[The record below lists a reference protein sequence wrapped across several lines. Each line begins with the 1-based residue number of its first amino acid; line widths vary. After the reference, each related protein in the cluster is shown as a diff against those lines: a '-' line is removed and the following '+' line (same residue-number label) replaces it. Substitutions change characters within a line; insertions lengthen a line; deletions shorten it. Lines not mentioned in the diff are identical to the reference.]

1 MSKFNIKGIIL
12 TILGA
17 SCWGLSGS
25 MGQYLFTVQKMD
37 SRWLVPIRLGLAGI
51 ILLIYSSFKNK
62 NEVLL
67 PWKNKKS
74 ALIMLLYGLFGVS
87 FCQFFYFLTIELSSA
102 AVGTILQD
110 LAPVFILIFTCILGK
125 RFPKIT
131 EIGSIAMAL
140 FGVFLIT
147 THGNFKAMSISS
159 MALITGIISGICV
172 AIYNILAPKLS
183 HIKVIIIQGW
193 SFLLGG
199 VLGALIF
206 KIWEIKYVPNLYGLF
221 GIVFVIV
228 VGNVLAFNL
237 YISGVQKIGPDK
249 ASLYSFAEPI
259 TATVISTTMLHSKFT
274 LYDVAG
280 FIMIFAMLWLITLD
294 AKKEKSIQK

>member
-110 LAPVFILIFTCILGK
+110 LAPIFILIFSCILGK
-125 RFPKIT
+125 RLPKIT

-159 MALITGIISGICV
+159 KALIAGIISGFCV
-172 AIYNILAPKLS
+172 AIYNILAPKLN
-183 HIKVIIIQGW
+183 HIPVLVIQGW

-199 VLGALIF
+199 ITGVLIF
-206 KIWEIKYVPNLYGLF
+206 RIWEFKYVPNFYGVI
-221 GIVFVIV
+221 GIIFVVV
-228 VGNVLAFNL
+228 VGNIMAFSL
-237 YISGVQKIGPDK
+237 YISGVQIIGPNK
-249 ASLYSFAEPI
+249 AILYSFAEPI
-259 TATVISTTMLHSKFT
+259 TASIISTTVLGSVFSI
-274 LYDVAG
+274 YDALG
-280 FIMIFAMLWLITLD
+280 FMMIFIMLWLITLD
-294 AKKEKSIQK
+294 TEKLATDNK

>member
-1 MSKFNIKGIIL
+1 MNKLYLKGVLL
-12 TILGA
+12 TVLGA

-37 SRWLVPIRLGLAGI
+37 SRWLVPIRLGLAGV
-51 ILLIYSSFKNK
+51 ILLVYSFIKNRK
-62 NEVLL
+62 EVML
-67 PWKNKKS
+67 PWANLKS
-74 ALIMLLYGLFGVS
+74 SIIMLLYGLIGVS

-110 LAPVFILIFTCILGK
+110 LAPVFILIFTCVIGK
-125 RFPKIT
+125 RFPKVT

-140 FGVFLIT
+140 IGVFLIT
-147 THGNFKAMSISS
+147 THGNIKTMSISS